1 VDVAIVSGT
10 VAVLVAAI
18 TFLQNRQASRR
29 LEQER
34 RDEEA
39 RLEQRRRDEEARLKL
54 DAAMRAG
61 GLFSP
66 VDGRPA
72 DPAVVASGLLA
83 LTKLGHADLAVALL
97 TDLWSSSDEP
107 KRVEHETAVLVI
119 DEALRTDNPKAQLVA
134 AELLCRNA
142 TCLDATH
149 SLHWPSVIDG
159 RWDKRFGPKTKLLL
173 LDALIRMTLAS
184 HVSEDALRSVA
195 VRLYGVWRAEFDD
208 ERIRGCVGRLI
219 HAVYDDLE
227 RLGHKDFLAGNEKVL
242 LSDLDR
248 AQRTATNN
256 PDGFMDRMVGD
267 RCKCLRDWSSNCQ
280 LTDGKDACLVAAS

>member
-1 VDVAIVSGT
+1 VAIL
-10 VAVLVAAI
+10 VAVI
-18 TFLQNRQASRR
+18 GFLTNRQASRR
-29 LEQER
+29 LQQER
-34 RDEEA
+34 RE
-39 RLEQRRRDEEARLKL
+39 EEARLKL

-61 GLFSP
+61 GLFSSD
-66 VDGRPA
+66 DGHPA
-72 DPAVVASGLLA
+72 DPAAIASGLLA

-97 TDLWSSSDEP
+97 TDLWSCGDGRG

-142 TCLDATH
+142 TDLCPNN

-159 RWDKRFGPKTKLLL
+159 RWNKEFGPKTKLLL
-173 LDALIRMTLAS
+173 LDALIQMTLAS
-184 HVSEDALRSVA
+184 AVSEDALRSVA
-195 VRLYGVWRAEFDD
+195 VRLYGVWRSEAGD

-219 HAVYDDLE
+219 SAVYDDLE

-242 LSDLDR
+242 LSDLDEAR
-248 AQRTATNN
+248 GTATNN

-267 RCKCLRDWSSNCQ
+267 RCECLRAWSATCEMA
-280 LTDGKDACLVAAS
+280 DVKDICLVAAAS